1 LKPVGA
7 KTIKIASPE
16 LGRGSLLAA
25 VHRTEDW
32 PKRMSPAVAFGGRSN
47 VGKST
52 LLNRLIGAPS
62 ARTSKTPGRT
72 QGIYLYES
80 GEGWTAADLP
90 GFGFAK
96 ASREARSAWSELAGS
111 FFLDHPPHLTVQL
124 IDPKIPTSD
133 YDLEFRDYL
142 HGLRIVS
149 VVVATKADRLNQ
161 SDRSRS
167 QKQIERD
174 FGPLL
179 FVSAKTG
186 EGIEI
191 LRKQIRQA
199 LAERGRE

>member
-1 LKPVGA
+1 MTRKAEIPAADRRAGA
-7 KTIKIASPE
+7 
-16 LGRGSLLAA
+16 LLAA
-25 VHRTEDW
+25 VHRPEDW
-32 PKRMSPAVAFGGRSN
+32 PKRLGPAIAFAGRSN

-52 LLNRLIGAPS
+52 LLNRLIGVSA

-90 GFGFAK
+90 GFGFAR
-96 ASREARSAWSELAGS
+96 ASREARNAWGDLAG
-111 FFLDHPPHLTVQL
+111 FFFSEHPPLLTVQL
-124 IDPKIPTSD
+124 IDPRIPTSD
-133 YDLEFRDYL
+133 YDLDFRDYL
-142 HGLRIVS
+142 HDLRLASI
-149 VVVATKADRLNQ
+149 VVATKADRLNQ

-167 QKQIERD
+167 RTRMGKH

-179 FVSAKTG
+179 FVSARTG

-191 LRKQIRQA
+191 LKQQIGQA

>member
-1 LKPVGA
+1 MA
-7 KTIKIASPE
+7 
-16 LGRGSLLAA
+16 
-25 VHRTEDW
+25 
-32 PKRMSPAVAFGGRSN
+32 PAVAFGGRSN

-52 LLNRLIGAPS
+52 LLNLLIGAS
-62 ARTSKTPGRT
+62 AARTSKTPGRT

-80 GEGWTAADLP
+80 GEGWVAADLP

-96 ASREARSAWSELAGS
+96 ASREARSAWNELAGS
-111 FFLDHPPHLTVQL
+111 FFQERAPHLTVQL

-142 HGLRIVS
+142 HDLRIAS
-149 VVVATKADRLNQ
+149 VIVATKADRLNQ

-167 QKQIERD
+167 RKQIERD

-179 FVSAKTG
+179 FISAKTG

-191 LRKQIRQA
+191 LKKQIRQA

>member
-1 LKPVGA
+1 LKSVGA
-7 KTIKIASPE
+7 KTIKTASSE
-16 LGRGSLLAA
+16 VERGTLLAA
-25 VHRTEDW
+25 VHRPEDW
-32 PKRMSPAVAFGGRSN
+32 PKSKAPAIAFGGRSN

-52 LLNRLIGAPS
+52 LLNRLLGAS
-62 ARTSKTPGRT
+62 AARTSKTPGRT
-72 QGIYLYES
+72 QGIYLYDS
-80 GEGWTAADLP
+80 GEGWIAADLP

-111 FFLDHPPHLTVQL
+111 FFHEHPPHLTVQL

-142 HGLRIVS
+142 HDLRIAS

-167 QKQIERD
+167 RKQIEKD

-191 LRKQIRQA
+191 LKKQIRQA